1 MNQTV
6 KRIVDLLFE
15 DTVENEET
23 KALHEELM
31 NNCQEHYEDLI
42 KRGLTEDE
50 ATGEVVD
57 SLKGMKDVI
66 DQYPKKSGWTQY
78 EAGGNA
84 DGNRASGENGAPQA
98 GTTAGI
104 DRTFTGIA
112 NLQAETTDQEICVS
126 PSGDGAIHVFCS
138 DPEGATVEQE
148 GNRLFLKG
156 AKKREKFAA
165 PFAMENGEEVT
176 LSGLLNM
183 VGKAIRNVAVSF
195 ANGAPIRIAV
205 PDEGM
210 ESIELNSRSGDINCS
225 CAFARNMTVRS
236 TSGDVSLHP
245 ETEKTAMNLL
255 VSTVSGE
262 ADVDGSAMTAE
273 VSSMSGDVTVDGV
286 FETLHVKST
295 SGDAKF
301 TGSVAELRASSVSG
315 DAEMTIENTSLK
327 QIDARST
334 SGDVEIALPAGLTGV
349 HAECS
354 TVSGEVLSRVSDAG
368 IDAPVQIRAK
378 SVSGDVRVG

>member
-1 MNQTV
+1 
-6 KRIVDLLFE
+6 
-15 DTVENEET
+15 
-23 KALHEELM
+23 M

-42 KRGLTEDE
+42 RRGLTDEE

-66 DQYPKKSGWTQY
+66 AEYPKKSSTAQY
-78 EAGGNA
+78 ETGARSKPDDGPAGK
-84 DGNRASGENGAPQA
+84 P
-98 GTTAGI
+98 AGI
-104 DRTFTGIA
+104 SQTFTGIDH
-112 NLQAETTDQEICVS
+112 LLAETSDQEICVS
-126 PSGDGAIHVFCS
+126 PSGDGAIHLFCN
-138 DPEGATVEQE
+138 DPEGATFEQN
-148 GNRLFLKG
+148 GNQLVIKG
-156 AKKREKFAA
+156 AKKRDKFAA
-165 PFAMENGEEVT
+165 PFAMEEGEEVS

-195 ANGAPIRIAV
+195 ANGAPIRLEV
-205 PDEGM
+205 PDERM
-210 ESIELNSRSGDINCS
+210 DTIELNSRSGDINCR

-245 ETEKTAMNLL
+245 ETEKTAMKLL

-262 ADVDGSAMTAE
+262 ADVNGSAMAAE

-286 FETLHVKST
+286 FESLQVKST

-301 TGSVAELRASSVSG
+301 SGSVAELTASSVSG
-315 DAEMTIENTSLK
+315 DAEITIENTTLK
-327 QIDARST
+327 RIDAHST
-334 SGDVEIALPAGLTGV
+334 SGDVEITLPAGITGV

-368 IDAPVQIRAK
+368 SGAAVQIRAK
-378 SVSGDVRVG
+378 SISGDVRVE

>member
-23 KALHEELM
+23 RALHEELM

-42 KRGLTEDE
+42 QRGLTEDE

-66 DQYPKKSGWTQY
+66 DQYPKKNSWTQY

-84 DGNRASGENGAPQA
+84 DGNRTPDGTGEQKPE
-98 GTTAGI
+98 TPAGI
-104 DRTFTGIA
+104 NRTFKGVVC
-112 NLQAETTDQEICVS
+112 LLAETTDQEICVS
-126 PSGDGAIHVFCS
+126 PSGDGAIHVFCN
-138 DPEGATVEQE
+138 DPEGATLEQD
-148 GNRLFLKG
+148 GSRLVIKG
-156 AKKREKFAA
+156 AKKRDKFAA
-165 PFAMENGEEVT
+165 PFAMEDGEEVT

-195 ANGAPIRIAV
+195 ANGAPIQIAV

-210 ESIELNSRSGDINCS
+210 ETIELNSRSGDINCS

-236 TSGDVSLHP
+236 TSGDVNLHP
-245 ETEKTAMNLL
+245 ETEKTAMKLL

-262 ADVDGSAMTAE
+262 AEVDGSAMTAE
-273 VSSMSGDVTVDGV
+273 ASSMSGDVTVDGV
-286 FETLHVKST
+286 FETLQVKST

-301 TGSVAELRASSVSG
+301 TGSVVDLTASSVSG
-315 DAEMTIENTSLK
+315 DAEITIENTTLK
-327 QIDARST
+327 RIDTHST
-334 SGDVEIALPAGLTGV
+334 SGDVEISLPAGLTGI

-354 TVSGEVLSRVSDAG
+354 TVSGEVLSRVSEAG

>member
-31 NNCQEHYEDLI
+31 NNCQEHYEDLVR
-42 KRGLTEDE
+42 RGLTEDE

-66 DQYPKKSGWTQY
+66 AQYPKKSEWTQY

-84 DGNRASGENGAPQA
+84 GGNMAGGENGASQA
-98 GTTAGI
+98 GTAAGV

-112 NLQAETTDQEICVS
+112 HLQVETTDQEIRVS
-126 PSGDGAIHVFCS
+126 PSGDGAIHVFCN
-138 DPEGATVEQE
+138 DPEGATFEQE
-148 GNRLFLKG
+148 GGRLIVKG
-156 AKKREKFAA
+156 VKRRDKFAA
-165 PFAMENGEEVT
+165 PFAMEEGEEVS

-183 VGKAIRNVAVSF
+183 VGRAIRNVAVSF
-195 ANGAPIRIAV
+195 ANGAPILIAM
-205 PDEGM
+205 PDEGPDT
-210 ESIELNSRSGDINCS
+210 IELNSRSGDVSCS
-225 CAFARNMTVRS
+225 CAFARHMTVRS
-236 TSGDVSLHP
+236 TSGDVRLHP

-262 ADVDGSAMTAE
+262 ADVEGSAMTAE

-286 FETLHVKST
+286 FETLQVKST

-301 TGSVAELRASSVSG
+301 TGSVADLTASSVSG
-315 DAEMTIENTSLK
+315 DAEISIENTSLRR
-327 QIDARST
+327 IDARST
-334 SGDVEIALPAGLTGV
+334 SGDVEITLPAGLTGV

-368 IDAPVQIRAK
+368 SGAAVQIRAK

>member
-23 KALHEELM
+23 RALHEELM

-42 KRGLTEDE
+42 RRGLTEEE

-66 DQYPKKSGWTQY
+66 AEYPKKSSAAQY
-78 EAGGNA
+78 ETGA
-84 DGNRASGENGAPQA
+84 ENGTGDGQA
-98 GTTAGI
+98 EKPAGI
-104 DRTFTGIA
+104 SRSFTGIDS
-112 NLQAETTDQEICVS
+112 LVAESTDQEICVS
-126 PSGDGAIHVFCS
+126 PSGDGTIHLYCS
-138 DPEGATVEQE
+138 DPEGATFEQN
-148 GNRLFLKG
+148 GGRLIIKG

-165 PFAMENGEEVT
+165 PFAMEEGEEVT

-195 ANGAPIRIAV
+195 ANGAAIRIEV

-210 ESIELNSRSGDINCS
+210 DTIELNSRSGDINCC

-236 TSGDVSLHP
+236 TSGDVGLHP
-245 ETEKTAMNLL
+245 ETERTAMNLL

-262 ADVDGSAMTAE
+262 AEVDGSAMKAE

-286 FETLHVKST
+286 FETLQVKST

-301 TGSVAELRASSVSG
+301 SGSVAELTASSVSG
-315 DAEMTIENTSLK
+315 DAEITIENTSLRR
-327 QIDARST
+327 IDAHST
-334 SGDVEIALPAGLTGV
+334 SGDVEITLPAGLTGV

-368 IDAPVQIRAK
+368 SGAAVQIRAK

>member
-23 KALHEELM
+23 TALHEELM

-42 KRGLTEDE
+42 GRGLTEEE
-50 ATGEVVD
+50 ATAEVVD

-66 DQYPKKSGWTQY
+66 AEYPRKNVRAQDGTGGTDSG
-78 EAGGNA
+78 
-84 DGNRASGENGAPQA
+84 NGAENCQS
-98 GTTAGI
+98 AGI
-104 DRTFTGIA
+104 SRAFDRVGS
-112 NLQAETTDQEICVS
+112 LQAESTDQDLYVS
-126 PSGDGAIHVFCS
+126 PSADGKVHIYCD
-138 DPEGATVEQE
+138 DPEGAAFEQD
-148 GNRLFLKG
+148 GGRLVIKG
-156 AKKREKFAA
+156 AKKRDKFAA
-165 PFAMENGEEVT
+165 PFSMEDGEEVT

-195 ANGAPIRIAV
+195 ASGAPIRIEV
-205 PDEGM
+205 PDEEM
-210 ESIELNSRSGDINCS
+210 ETVELNSRSGDINCC
-225 CAFARNMTVRS
+225 CAFARNMTARS
-236 TSGDVSLHP
+236 TSGDIELDPV
-245 ETEKTAMNLL
+245 TERTAMNLL

-262 ADVDGSAMTAE
+262 ARVNGSAMSAE

-286 FETLHVKST
+286 FETLRIKST
-295 SGDAKF
+295 SGDAAF
-301 TGSVAELRASSVSG
+301 TGSVDDLTASSVSG
-315 DAEMTIENTSLK
+315 DAEITIENTTVK
-327 QIDARST
+327 RIDARST
-334 SGDVEIALPAGLTGV
+334 SGDVEITLPAGLTDA

-368 IDAPVQIRAK
+368 SGAAAQIRAK

>member
-23 KALHEELM
+23 RTLHEELM

-42 KRGLTEDE
+42 KRGLTEEE

-66 DQYPKKSGWTQY
+66 AEYPKKSAAAQHRT
-78 EAGGNA
+78 GGETV
-84 DGNRASGENGAPQA
+84 DGQTENPAVISR
-98 GTTAGI
+98 TFAGI
-104 DRTFTGIA
+104 SS
-112 NLQAETTDQEICVS
+112 LLAETTDQEICVS
-126 PSGDGAIHVFCS
+126 SSGDGAIHVFCR
-138 DPEGATVEQE
+138 DPEGATFEQE
-148 GNRLFLKG
+148 SNRLVIKG
-156 AKKREKFAA
+156 AKKRDKFAA
-165 PFAMENGEEVT
+165 PFAMEDGEEVS

-195 ANGAPIRIAV
+195 ANGAPIQIEV

-210 ESIELNSRSGDINCS
+210 EAIELNSRSGDINCS
-225 CAFARNMTVRS
+225 CAFARKMTVRS
-236 TSGDVSLHP
+236 TSGDVGLHP
-245 ETEKTAMNLL
+245 EKEKTAMNLL

-262 ADVDGSAMTAE
+262 ADVEGSAMAAE

-286 FETLHVKST
+286 FETLQIKST
-295 SGDAKF
+295 SGDAEF
-301 TGSVAELRASSVSG
+301 SGSVSELTASSVSG
-315 DAEMTIENTSLK
+315 DAEITIENTTLK
-327 QIDARST
+327 RIDAHST
-334 SGDVEIALPAGLTGV
+334 SGDVEITLPAGLTGV

-368 IDAPVQIRAK
+368 SGAQVQIRAK
-378 SVSGDVRVG
+378 SISGDVKVG